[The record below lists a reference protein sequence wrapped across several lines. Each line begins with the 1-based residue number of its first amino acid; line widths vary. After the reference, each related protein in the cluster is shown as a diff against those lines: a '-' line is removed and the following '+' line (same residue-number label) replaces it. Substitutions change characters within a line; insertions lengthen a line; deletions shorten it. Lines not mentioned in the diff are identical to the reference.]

1 LSSDS
6 DISTVSSSSVYY
18 NSASKQIQRHTYL
31 RPRKLSLNPDFS
43 LLFMEGLNF
52 KTSDKWSELL
62 KSFITLYAS
71 LLFYDKNTILS
82 FNSIYLFKLSFYI
95 ELFTNQMYLPSN
107 QSLSGFPLKA
117 ARILRFCSWLRRNN
131 QVLFKLL
138 YSLELSSTMFAC
150 LRKYPLER
158 DY

>member
-1 LSSDS
+1 MLILAKVFVVAVIWLLSSDS

-52 KTSDKWSELL
+52 KTSDKSSELL

-71 LLFYDKNTILS
+71 LLFYDICTILS
-82 FNSIYLFKLSFYI
+82 FNSIYLFKLSFYLN
-95 ELFTNQMYLPSN
+95 LFTKQMYLPSN
-107 QSLSGFPLKA
+107 QSLSGFPLKVV
-117 ARILRFCSWLRRNN
+117 RILRFCS
-131 QVLFKLL
+131 
-138 YSLELSSTMFAC
+138 
-150 LRKYPLER
+150 
-158 DY
+158 